1 MRYDSDESMGLIF
14 DGNEPLTMAEVAKR
28 LNDAPRWMDR
38 PDRPG
43 TWVCDDSAGRYPP
56 IGVNLTQEMLDKG
69 DPFVSK
75 RVYGPIPED
84 VQ

>member
-1 MRYDSDESMGLIF
+1 MRYDFTETD
-14 DGNEPLTMAEVAKR
+14 EVARR

-43 TWVCDDSAGRYPP
+43 TWVCVGSDTDGFGRIPDCV
-56 IGVNLTQEMLDKG
+56 IHITQEMLDKG
-69 DPFVSK
+69 APFVSK

-84 VQ
+84 K

>member
-1 MRYDSDESMGLIF
+1 MRYSHRNGVIF
-14 DGNEPLTMAEVAKR
+14 DGDHSILTAEVAKR

-43 TWVCDDSAGRYPP
+43 LWVLPGQYAERVRY
-56 IGVNLTQEMLDKG
+56 LSQEMIDKG
-69 DPFVSK
+69 IPLYSS